1 MRHLLAVASATLMLS
16 VAMPAMAIEEAD
28 KAEIEKIVRDYLLA
42 NPEILTEMQAA
53 YERKQQEERN
63 ALARRTI
70 EERGDDIF
78 SSPLQTEVGNPQGD
92 VTVVEF
98 FDYNC
103 PYCARSL
110 ADMNELLRT
119 DPNLRFVL
127 KEVPIIRPE
136 SVGAHRVSLALYK
149 LAPEKYAEFH
159 NRLFAVPGV
168 KTDRAA
174 LDVAREMGVD
184 IDELTKLANDESIGR
199 AFTEGTELAEALGI
213 SGTPSYV
220 VGDEVVFGALGV
232 GVLREKIANM
242 RECGKTI
249 CS

>member
-1 MRHLLAVASATLMLS
+1 MRYLLAAASAALMLS
-16 VAMPAMAIEEAD
+16 ATTPAWAIEEAD

-42 NPEILTEMQAA
+42 NPEILSEMQIA
-53 YERKQQEERN
+53 YERKQQEERS

-70 EERGDDIF
+70 EERRDAIF
-78 SSPLQTEVGNPQGD
+78 SSPLQTEIGNPQGD

-103 PYCARSL
+103 PYCGRAL
-110 ADMNELLRT
+110 ADMNEILRT
-119 DPNLRFVL
+119 DPNVRFVL

-136 SVGAHRVSLALYK
+136 SVGAHRISLAVYK

-159 NRLFAVPGV
+159 NRVFAVPGV

-174 LDVAREMGVD
+174 LDVARKMGLDVD
-184 IDELTKLANDESIGR
+184 QLAKLANEGSIGE

-232 GVLREKIANM
+232 NVLREKIANM
-242 RECGKTI
+242 RECGRTV